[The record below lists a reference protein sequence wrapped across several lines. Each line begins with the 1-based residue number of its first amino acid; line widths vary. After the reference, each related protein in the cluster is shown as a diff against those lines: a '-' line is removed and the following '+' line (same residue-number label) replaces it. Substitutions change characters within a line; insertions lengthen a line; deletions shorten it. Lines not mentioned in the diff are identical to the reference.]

1 MTLWLLQKL
10 PQPLDGESSVCSTAD
25 YKPPEEDPEEQ
36 VEENAEGE
44 QPEDCFTEG
53 EPACVH
59 PHLAWCSPPSPG
71 PADSSPSLP
80 RGHLGTCTSPK
91 ACGAFSPL
99 MLPCPAAPGRESE
112 LGSLPAPGLSLKC
125 VQWVVAVRRG
135 LLCRVLIETDRK
147 QALRKGCSKAVFLS
161 FTFREKGL
169 LGASGDSSGETFLP
183 KEPRLCRVKAAWAEW
198 GKRGSADSSSPWA
211 GGLHPRMS
219 FLCVPIP
226 GSS

>member
-59 PHLAWCSPPSPG
+59 PHFAWCSPPSPG

-91 ACGAFSPL
+91 ACGAFP
-99 MLPCPAAPGRESE
+99 P
-112 LGSLPAPGLSLKC
+112 
-125 VQWVVAVRRG
+125 
-135 LLCRVLIETDRK
+135 
-147 QALRKGCSKAVFLS
+147 
-161 FTFREKGL
+161 
-169 LGASGDSSGETFLP
+169 
-183 KEPRLCRVKAAWAEW
+183 
-198 GKRGSADSSSPWA
+198 
-211 GGLHPRMS
+211 
-219 FLCVPIP
+219 
-226 GSS
+226 